1 MSMDGRIFKSYA
13 DIRPEVD
20 GTVLL
25 TDEADIFYMTGFHTT
40 AKRPK
45 QIGANAVLLLPD
57 ACYFVIPGKWER
69 QIREQIFTHCCLVV
83 YDGTEADY
91 FEKIAGL
98 VSASFP
104 VIWTEFESVP
114 LKLWMFLNE
123 RFQKTE
129 WMDITRKMEEIRLIK
144 SEYEIFR
151 LKKAAAVAVAAMEYA
166 QHHIQEGMLEWELA
180 AEVEYQMRK
189 RGSEGVPF
197 TMKALSGP
205 RSAQVTEVPGMR
217 KVQRGELVLLDFG
230 AVCDGYAS
238 DWTRTFCIG
247 EPDSQQVEIY
257 ESVFRMKENCERMLR
272 PGVSMGQLVQT
283 AKRIAEESGFS
294 AYYQTH
300 LGHSVG
306 IRSHERPIMD
316 LGVEGELAEHMVIT
330 IEPGIYVPG
339 TGGVRLEDEY
349 LITKNGAEKLTGLSS
364 EHWVLQ

>member
-1 MSMDGRIFKSYA
+1 MSMDGSYFKSYA
-13 DIRPEVD
+13 DIRPETD
-20 GTVLL
+20 GTILL
-25 TDEADIFYMTGFHTT
+25 TDEANIYYLTGFHTT

-45 QIGANAVLLLPD
+45 QIGANAVVLLPD

-69 QIREQIFTHCCLVV
+69 QIREQVFTQCRIVV
-83 YDGTEADY
+83 YDGTQPDY

-104 VIWTEFESVP
+104 VIWTEFESIP

-123 RFQKTE
+123 RFPKMD
-129 WMDITRKMEEIRLIK
+129 WMDITRTMEKARLVK
-144 SEYEIFR
+144 SEYEILR
-151 LKKAAAVAVAAMEYA
+151 LKKAAAAAVAAMEYA
-166 QHHIQEGMLEWELA
+166 QRHIQEGMQEWELA

-205 RSAQVTEVPGMR
+205 KSAQVTEVPGMR
-217 KVQRGELVLLDFG
+217 TIRKGELILLDFG

-247 EPDSQQVEIY
+247 EPDRKQVEIY
-257 ESVFRMKENCERMLR
+257 ESVFRIKETCERMLS
-272 PGVSMGQLVQT
+272 PGVSIEQLVQT
-283 AKRIAEESGFS
+283 AKRMAEESGFS

-306 IRSHERPIMD
+306 IGSHEWPIMD

-339 TGGVRLEDEY
+339 IGGVRLEDEY
-349 LITKNGAEKLTGLSS
+349 FITENGAEKLTGLSS
-364 EHWVLQ
+364 EHWIL